1 MVGDQESEVNRP
13 LWPGQIEDLFYDLDQ
28 VRTLCSPIRSLVFWS
43 LDSYEAKSATDVA
56 VEIGKTAQTVRY
68 HLSALLKL
76 DLIMPLST
84 RKKRSRT
91 ETLYVRKARRSLTR
105 GDAGPEYNRY
115 IVRSIKLET
124 QKIIREVA
132 HFYGYREHDLPKR
145 AFSGY
150 RHFHMRLTP
159 ERARK
164 LEDDMRM
171 LLQNAAEA
179 QNIDEDGTA
188 EVHAFSILVPTLPQ
202 TRAWAKA
209 AGLNFKD
216 LNRDGPVELDDDEPE
231 DL

>member
-1 MVGDQESEVNRP
+1 MSDQNSESARP
-13 LWPGQIEDLFYDLDQ
+13 LWPGQVEDLYYNLEQ
-28 VRTLCSPIRSLVFWS
+28 VRSLCSPIRSLVFWS

-56 VEIGKTAQTVRY
+56 AEIGKTAQTVRY
-68 HLSALLKL
+68 HLAALLKL

-91 ETLYVRKARRSLTR
+91 ETLYVRRARRSLTR

-145 AFSGY
+145 SFSGY

-159 ERARK
+159 DRAKK
-164 LEDDMRM
+164 LEDDMRR
-171 LLQNAAEA
+171 LLQNAAESQDVEHPDA
-179 QNIDEDGTA
+179 A
-188 EVHAFSILVPTLPQ
+188 EVHAFTIIVPTLPQ
-202 TRAWAKA
+202 TRAWAKG
-209 AGLNFKD
+209 AGLNFKE
-216 LNRDGPVELDDDEPE
+216 LNRDGYVELDEESSE